1 MTMNDYELDDFKND
15 EFGEFERYNNE
26 NCGLGHTSVQLI
38 EMFTKSPS
46 NLIWFDEDDDYDD
59 DIPY

>member
-1 MTMNDYELDDFKND
+1 MNDYELDDFKND
-15 EFGEFERYNNE
+15 EFGEFEQYNNYARKY
-26 NCGLGHTSVQLI
+26 TAAQLI

-46 NLIWFDEDDDYDD
+46 NLIWFDDDDDYDYDD

>member
-1 MTMNDYELDDFKND
+1 MNDYELDDFKND
-15 EFGEFERYNNE
+15 EFGEFERYNNYARKY
-26 NCGLGHTSVQLI
+26 TAAQLI

-46 NLIWFDEDDDYDD
+46 NLIWFDDDDDYDYDD